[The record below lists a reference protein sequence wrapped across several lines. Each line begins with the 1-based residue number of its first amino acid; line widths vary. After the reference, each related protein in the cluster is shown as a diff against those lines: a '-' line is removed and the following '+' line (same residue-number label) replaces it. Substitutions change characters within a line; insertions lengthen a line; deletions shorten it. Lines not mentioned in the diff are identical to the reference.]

1 MRYIIV
7 GIEDHC
13 EDCFTPDEWGECPI
27 FGQKTTAP
35 RERCPACREAEE
47 KLDALMR
54 AVGEV
59 VESRLFKHRFD
70 HASDSVEYALLMNNL
85 SQALAALKKGE

>member
-1 MRYIIV
+1 MS
-7 GIEDHC
+7 D
-13 EDCFTPDEWGECPI
+13 
-27 FGQKTTAP
+27 K
-35 RERCPACREAEE
+35 RCPTCGCPVKVGGKGTTKCYVPVQTEAEE

-85 SQALAALKKGE
+85 SQALAALKGPNHAE